1 LILKPIDVTD
11 IAARDGLVLCLRRA
25 PWAPSNIKWLGPSKK
40 FENGTTSPASCQRL
54 PHGIFISMNMKNPIY
69 DSNHWRQR
77 AEHAQAKAD
86 QISWDAGLKRKLLR
100 TAEEYDRLA
109 QRAEQWRSTEK
120 A

>member
-1 LILKPIDVTD
+1 
-11 IAARDGLVLCLRRA
+11 
-25 PWAPSNIKWLGPSKK
+25 
-40 FENGTTSPASCQRL
+40 
-54 PHGIFISMNMKNPIY
+54 MNMKNPIY
-69 DSNHWRQR
+69 DPNHWRQR

-86 QISWDAGLKRKLLR
+86 QISWDANLKRKFLR